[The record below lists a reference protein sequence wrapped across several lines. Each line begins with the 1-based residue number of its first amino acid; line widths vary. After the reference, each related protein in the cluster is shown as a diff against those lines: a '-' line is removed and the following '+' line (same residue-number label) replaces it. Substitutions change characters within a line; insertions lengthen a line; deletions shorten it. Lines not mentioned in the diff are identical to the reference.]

1 MKMRKLERDIY
12 RWVGSQSLRL
22 SSQMRK
28 RREGGWDENVE
39 VREIHRWVVSQFLR
53 LSSQVSKRRESEEE
67 MKMRK

>member
-1 MKMRKLERDIY
+1 
-12 RWVGSQSLRL
+12 
-22 SSQMRK
+22 MRK